1 MTSTNN
7 SSGSNNIFQTVLTDA
22 VGVENE
28 LLGPAYPYYKNINS
42 PSSSNMNMSSDGT
55 LSALGQDIE
64 GLIAYVQLL
73 VEGGGNA
80 SVPGG
85 PLGNK
90 YFLKTGAKCV
100 DTETNEQVD
109 RYIYVDNVPTGNIP
123 FVSSA
128 LGTDFTQFEG
138 LIPGAMSDLNVF
150 NPYAIL
156 QSFLSGSTPKC
167 QSLTMQT
174 ISNNNVPGTETQYVT
189 LTDIQNMDPCTF
201 PNKSNPISGKGCS
214 TIEGFNN
221 KKSIK
226 LPKDGIVQMYYASLA
241 ILGIFIIY
249 KVMEKSN

>member
-1 MTSTNN
+1 MSASNN
-7 SSGSNNIFQTVLTDA
+7 SSSNIFQAVLTDA
-22 VGVENE
+22 VGVEND
-28 LLGPAYPYYKNINS
+28 LLGPAYPYYKNINT
-42 PSSSNMNMSSDGT
+42 PTSSNMNMSSDGT

-90 YFLKTGAKCV
+90 YFLKTGAKCL

-109 RYIYVDNVPTGNIP
+109 RYIYIDNVPAGNIP
-123 FVSSA
+123 FISSG
-128 LGTDFTQFEG
+128 LGVDFTNFEG

-150 NPYAIL
+150 NPYTIL

-174 ISNNNVPGTETQYVT
+174 VSNSNVPGSETQYVT
-189 LTDIQNMDPCTF
+189 LTDIQNMDPCSF
-201 PNKSNPISGKGCS
+201 PNKSNPISGKGCTTVES
-214 TIEGFNN
+214 FTNN
-221 KKSIK
+221 KKIK
-226 LPKDGIVQMYYASLA
+226 LPKDSMVQMYYASLA
-241 ILGIFIIY
+241 ILGIFILY
-249 KVMEKSN
+249 KLMEKSK